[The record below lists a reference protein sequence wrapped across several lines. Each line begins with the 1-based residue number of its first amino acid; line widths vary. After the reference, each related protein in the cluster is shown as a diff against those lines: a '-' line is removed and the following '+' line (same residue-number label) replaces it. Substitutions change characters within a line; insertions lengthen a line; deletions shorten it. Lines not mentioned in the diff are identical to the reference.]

1 MSDSDEDLDALFE
14 EMANQ
19 RQASTPP
26 PIVPAQNT
34 ENSKPAK
41 TAKNKK
47 STKAIENEINK
58 VADTPTSSQEV
69 VSATQTKFTLSSA
82 PKSEKP
88 IFDRLGNLMRTMHD
102 SMRELG
108 YDRSLSEVSDKISD
122 AQGRLEYVATLT
134 EDAANKVLNI
144 TDIAIPEQDALAKN
158 AKNIEDRWDTLF
170 NGNMSVDDFKILAK
184 DSKEFAGAVILSTDA
199 EKARLLDMMM
209 AQDFQDL
216 TGQLIK
222 KVLTITK
229 NVESELA
236 QILLDNAP
244 VEAKA
249 KVIELMEG
257 PSCPDTA
264 LEQDEVDNLLDSL
277 GF

>member
-19 RQASTPP
+19 RQAAPSAEASIAPEEAITTPP
-26 PIVPAQNT
+26 AANAPPST
-34 ENSKPAK
+34 SKL
-41 TAKNKK
+41 NL
-47 STKAIENEINK
+47 
-58 VADTPTSSQEV
+58 
-69 VSATQTKFTLSSA
+69 SAE
-82 PKSEKP
+82 PKSDKP
-88 IFDRLGNLMRTMHD
+88 IFNRLGNLMRTMHD

-108 YDRSLSEVSDKISD
+108 YDRSLSEVSNQISD

-134 EDAANKVLNI
+134 ENAANKVLNA
-144 TDIAIPEQDALAKN
+144 TDEAIPEQDALAKN
-158 AKNIEDRWDTLF
+158 AKNIEDRWQALF
-170 NGNMSVDDFKILAK
+170 EGNMSVDNFKILAN
-184 DSKEFAGAVILSTDA
+184 DSKSFAREVIIATDA

-222 KVLTITK
+222 KVLAITK
-229 NVESELA
+229 TVEAELA

-257 PSCPDTA
+257 PSTPSTA